1 MTRPWT
7 FADHLKPGRPL
18 PFVMAALF
26 ALLAQ
31 ACADKEPSS
40 QAPEAPRP
48 RLPGPSN
55 ILLITIDTLRADHL
69 SAYGY
74 ARQTSP
80 VIDALAAEGVRFDQA
95 AVQWPKTGPSFA
107 SIFTST
113 YPSDN
118 GIVRKVGIEIP
129 CQFPMLAEQL
139 KRAGYSTHAVV
150 ANGALSKD
158 FRFDQGFDT
167 YIESWKAEV
176 PAGVDPTGAEAVNR
190 QVFKILETLDR
201 SRPYFLWVHYLDPHF
216 PYNPPEEWKDR
227 FVDDVYFD
235 PSRQIEVSKRRRQQM
250 LGIGRSQVLEGRE
263 DLAFY
268 VARYDEEI
276 AYNDAK
282 LGELLDKLEAEGLM
296 ERTLTALTSDHGES
310 LGDHHYYFDHGR
322 FGFQTC
328 LRVPLILHYPGVLE
342 PKVDSG
348 PVELLDLTPTLLE
361 AAGIELPDG
370 TWMQGRSLGPRLLG
384 EPAAEGELAFSEA
397 GYATRGRWQRIV
409 RDERFKLVHAQVLS
423 ERRWY
428 SGKDVF
434 FTLYDLENDPE
445 ETVNVVEE
453 HPEVFERLLAQLEER
468 REAEPWD
475 VRVDVEGCAE
485 GAGMTR
491 ETEDLLKSLGYL
503 QGDT

>member
-1 MTRPWT
+1 MTCSWT
-7 FADHLKPGRPL
+7 FTDQSSNAPRRL
-18 PFVMAALF
+18 PMLVLTALCALF
-26 ALLAQ
+26 AQ
-31 ACADKEPSS
+31 ACGEEEPVI
-40 QAPEAPRP
+40 EAPRP

-74 ARQTSP
+74 VRPTSP
-80 VIDALAAEGVRFDQA
+80 VIDSLAAEGVRFDQA

-139 KRAGYSTHAVV
+139 KQAGYSTHAVV
-150 ANGALSKD
+150 ANGALSRD

-176 PAGVDPTGAEAVNR
+176 EPGEDSTGAEVVNR
-190 QVFKILETLDR
+190 LVFGVLETVDR

-216 PYNPPEEWKDR
+216 PYNPPEDWKDR
-227 FVDDVYFD
+227 FVGDEHFD
-235 PSRQIEVSKRRRQQM
+235 PSQRIEVANKRRRQM
-250 LGIGRSQVLEGRE
+250 LGIGRSQVLEERDE
-263 DLAFY
+263 LAFY

-276 AYNDAK
+276 AYTDAK
-282 LGELLDKLEAEGLM
+282 IGELLDRLKTEGM
-296 ERTLTALTSDHGES
+296 MDRTLTVVTSDHGES

-328 LRVPLILHYPGVLE
+328 LRVPFIMHYPGVLA
-342 PKVDSG
+342 PKVDTR

-361 AAGIELPDG
+361 AAGIELEDG
-370 TWMQGRSLGPRLLG
+370 AWMQGHSLGPRLLG
-384 EPAAEGELAFSEA
+384 EPITESELAFSEA

-409 RDERFKLVHAQVLS
+409 RDQRFKLVHAQVLS

-428 SGKDVF
+428 GGKDVF

-445 ETVNVVEE
+445 ESVNVAEE
-453 HPEVFERLLAQLEER
+453 HPEDVERLLEQLTQR
-468 REAEPWD
+468 REAERFD
-475 VRVDVEGCAE
+475 LQVDIEACG
-485 GAGMTR
+485 GDAGMTR
-491 ETEDLLKSLGYL
+491 ETEELLKSLGYL